1 MFERQIRTEIVA
13 VLPANTT
20 TADYGYGPFRQ
31 HDKLF
36 PEIPG
41 IVVSSP
47 LWDYN
52 PRKKQFRLC
61 WSGYESSRPDWDSP
75 SICDKSRRDTS
86 ALARGLTWIPQN
98 SWEGPVDNLVTLS
111 EYDNRGHAFYKYITV
126 AKLDDG
132 TIMMDFD
139 ILGQGGEGLPVRFEF
154 RDISSEQNPGT
165 KTMAVAGLQS
175 WLYWGR
181 RTTEWERKTFYVC
194 DHPDYGRS
202 VFLANP
208 YTLTTNKRAWGTIP
222 CQVCNLQ
229 AQYWFEDKR
238 QRFVRPLAERINN
251 LGRRDYE
258 DPLNVSNN
266 FYRVTHRNIPRR
278 VRFVDE
284 DGELEPRWTPRELA
298 DRVASEQR
306 GVEYVRP
313 YILLRRQRRRAA
325 QMAAMQVAAV
335 EEQTGVTMDTL
346 TNVDAQSS
354 EQPERRRQR
363 QSDALFEEL
372 IRTIDN
378 PDDTNEAHMVQ
389 VPLDDD
395 DGRAE
400 GDLVVV
406 DVDAQR
412 NALDSTLNSLLGTGN
427 LIVLLGLMRSRNA
440 SLDLGD
446 IHADVLRDLQLRL
459 GNEIGGSDQPGR
471 QRQIGQIQEVA
482 ENSEDGLDDA
492 AGNSEVGLDDAA
504 ENINSNVDSNDG
516 AADQEDPAEPVEA
529 GVASGVNARP
539 SKSTGQ
545 RCGNIRPEQ
554 RDFREPVEVD
564 FAGSG

>member
-20 TADYGYGPFRQ
+20 AADYGYGPFRQ

-61 WSGYESSRPDWDSP
+61 WSGYESSHPDWDSP

-98 SWEGPVDNLVTLS
+98 SWEGSVDNLVTLS

-132 TIMMDFD
+132 TIMMDFN
-139 ILGQGGEGLPVRFEF
+139 ILGQGGEGLPFEF

-165 KTMAVAGLQS
+165 KTMSVAGLQS

-258 DPLNVSNN
+258 DPLNISNN

-325 QMAAMQVAAV
+325 QMAAMQMAPV

-354 EQPERRRQR
+354 EQPEQRRQR

-372 IRTIDN
+372 IRTIDSL
-378 PDDTNEAHMVQ
+378 DDTNEAHMAQ

-395 DGRAE
+395 ERAE

-412 NALDSTLNSLLGTGN
+412 NALDRTLNSVLGTGN
-427 LIVLLGLMRSRNA
+427 LIVLLGLMRSRNG
-440 SLDLGD
+440 SLGLGD

-471 QRQIGQIQEVA
+471 QRQIGRIQEVA
-482 ENSEDGLDDA
+482 GNSEDGLDDA
-492 AGNSEVGLDDAA
+492 AGNSEVGPDDAA
-504 ENINSNVDSNDG
+504 ENTNSNVDRSDG

>member
-13 VLPANTT
+13 VLPTNTT

-31 HDKLF
+31 PDRLF

-61 WSGYESSRPDWDSP
+61 
-75 SICDKSRRDTS
+75 
-86 ALARGLTWIPQN
+86 
-98 SWEGPVDNLVTLS
+98 
-111 EYDNRGHAFYKYITV
+111 
-126 AKLDDG
+126 
-132 TIMMDFD
+132 
-139 ILGQGGEGLPVRFEF
+139 
-154 RDISSEQNPGT
+154 
-165 KTMAVAGLQS
+165 
-175 WLYWGR
+175 
-181 RTTEWERKTFYVC
+181 

-208 YTLTTNKRAWGTIP
+208 YTLTINKRAWGTIP

-258 DPLNVSNN
+258 DPLNISNN

-325 QMAAMQVAAV
+325 QMAAMQMAAV

-354 EQPERRRQR
+354 EQPEQRRQR

-378 PDDTNEAHMVQ
+378 LDDTNEAHMAQ

-395 DGRAE
+395 ERAE

-412 NALDSTLNSLLGTGN
+412 NALDRTLNSVLGTGN

-440 SLDLGD
+440 SLGLGD
-446 IHADVLRDLQLRL
+446 IDADVLRDLQLRL

-471 QRQIGQIQEVA
+471 QRQIGRIQEVA

-492 AGNSEVGLDDAA
+492 AGNSEVGPDDAA
-504 ENINSNVDSNDG
+504 ENINSNVDRSDD
-516 AADQEDPAEPVEA
+516 AADQEDPA
-529 GVASGVNARP
+529 
-539 SKSTGQ
+539 
-545 RCGNIRPEQ
+545 
-554 RDFREPVEVD
+554 
-564 FAGSG
+564 

>member
-20 TADYGYGPFRQ
+20 AADYGYGPFRQ

-61 WSGYESSRPDWDSP
+61 WSGYESSHPDWDSP

-98 SWEGPVDNLVTLS
+98 SWEGSVDNLVTLS

-132 TIMMDFD
+132 TIMMDFN
-139 ILGQGGEGLPVRFEF
+139 ILGQGGEGLPFEF

-165 KTMAVAGLQS
+165 KTMSVAGLQS

-258 DPLNVSNN
+258 DPLNISNN

-325 QMAAMQVAAV
+325 QMAAMQMAPV

-354 EQPERRRQR
+354 EQPEQRRQR

-372 IRTIDN
+372 IRTIDSL
-378 PDDTNEAHMVQ
+378 DDTNEAHMAQ

-395 DGRAE
+395 ERAE

-412 NALDSTLNSLLGTGN
+412 NALDRTLNSVLGTGN
-427 LIVLLGLMRSRNA
+427 LIVLLGLMRSRNG
-440 SLDLGD
+440 SLGLGD

-459 GNEIGGSDQPGR
+459 GNEIGGSGQPGR
-471 QRQIGQIQEVA
+471 QRQIGRIQEVA
-482 ENSEDGLDDA
+482 GNSEDGLDDA
-492 AGNSEVGLDDAA
+492 AGNSEVGPDDAA
-504 ENINSNVDSNDG
+504 ENTNSNVDRSDG